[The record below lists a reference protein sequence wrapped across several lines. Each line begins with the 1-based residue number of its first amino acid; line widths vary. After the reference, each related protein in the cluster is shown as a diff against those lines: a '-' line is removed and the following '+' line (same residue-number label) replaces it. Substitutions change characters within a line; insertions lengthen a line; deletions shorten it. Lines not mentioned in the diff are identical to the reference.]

1 MNARNPVPSN
11 FAAIGFAALIA
22 LAGCEPSSHSSSAP
36 GKSKAP
42 LEAPSVASH
51 EAAPADVTIVTDASQ
66 VCMVN
71 DQFMGRPQIPVQ
83 VEGKT
88 YYGCCAMC
96 KTRLQRDAASRT
108 AIDPV
113 SHTPVD
119 KASAVIGKT
128 ASGSTLYF
136 ASREHF
142 DSYARRA
149 PAR

>member
-1 MNARNPVPSN
+1 MNDRNPVPRY
-11 FAAIGFAALIA
+11 FAPVGLAALIA
-22 LAGCEPSSHSSSAP
+22 LAGCESSNPRSSAP
-36 GKSKAP
+36 GKSEAP
-42 LEAPSVASH
+42 LEAPSVASR
-51 EAAPADVTIVTDASQ
+51 EVAPADLTIVTDASQ

-83 VEGKT
+83 VQGKT

-96 KTRLQRDAASRT
+96 KTRLQSDAASRT

-128 ASGSTLYF
+128 ANGSTLYF

-149 PAR
+149 HAR